1 MQYDAVIIGGGLTG
15 LQTAISLGKHGLS
28 VAVIDRA
35 SVKDIV
41 DADFDGRTCAIAY
54 ASANLMKKSGV
65 WDAIKPHACPML
77 NIDIEDGDL
86 IKGKSPLSVHYD
98 CALVGGEPL
107 GYIVANNILRSK
119 QYEALQNIDGV
130 DYFAEAMV
138 ETIERNEKHAKVTLA
153 DKTELVG
160 SLVIGCD
167 GRASMVRK
175 SAGIETVGW
184 SYNQTAIVCTVQ
196 CEKPHNGIAVE
207 LFLPSGPFAMLPMVD
222 NKMSIV
228 WSERPEV
235 AKSLLA
241 LSTDDFLFH
250 LKQRFGTRFG
260 DISVVDDARFSY
272 PVSMMHAKT
281 YIDTRLALVGDSAHG
296 MHPIAGQGLNVGL
309 RDVAGLVECMVIAKR
324 NGQDIG
330 GDGVLKEYEQFRY
343 ADTTALLAIT
353 DGLTR
358 LFSNNNSLLR
368 LARTLGLGAVNKIVP
383 VKKLFMEHAMGRV
396 GTHIPK
402 LLKGENI

>member
-15 LQTAISLGKHGLS
+15 LQTALSLGTHGLR
-28 VAVIDRA
+28 VAVIERA
-35 SVKDIV
+35 SITDIV
-41 DADFDGRTCAIAY
+41 DAKFDGRTCAIAY

-86 IKGKSPLSVHYD
+86 IKGKSPFSAHYD
-98 CALVGGEPL
+98 CELVGGEPL
-107 GYIVANNILRSK
+107 GYIVSNNIARSK
-119 QYEALQNIDGV
+119 QYEALQKIDCV
-130 DYFAEAMV
+130 DYFAEAVV
-138 ETIERNEKHAKVTLA
+138 ETIERNEKHAKVTLGN
-153 DKTELVG
+153 KTELVG

-167 GRASMVRK
+167 GRSSMVRK
-175 SAGIETVGW
+175 SAGIETIGW

-196 CEKPHNGIAVE
+196 CEKPHNSVAVE

-241 LSTDDFLFH
+241 LSAGDFLVH

-260 DISVVDDARFSY
+260 DISVVDDVRLSY
-272 PVSMMHAKT
+272 PMSLMHAKT
-281 YIDTRLALVGDSAHG
+281 YIDTRLVLVGDSAHG

-330 GDGVLKEYEQFRY
+330 SDEVLKEYEQFRY
-343 ADTTALLAIT
+343 VDNTTLLAIT

-368 LARTLGLGAVNKIVP
+368 LARTLGLGAVNKVVP
-383 VKKLFMEHAMGRV
+383 VKKIFMKHAMGRA

-402 LLKGENI
+402 LLKGEDI

>member
-1 MQYDAVIIGGGLTG
+1 
-15 LQTAISLGKHGLS
+15 
-28 VAVIDRA
+28 
-35 SVKDIV
+35 
-41 DADFDGRTCAIAY
+41 
-54 ASANLMKKSGV
+54 
-65 WDAIKPHACPML
+65 
-77 NIDIEDGDL
+77 
-86 IKGKSPLSVHYD
+86 
-98 CALVGGEPL
+98 
-107 GYIVANNILRSK
+107 
-119 QYEALQNIDGV
+119 
-130 DYFAEAMV
+130 MV

-281 YIDTRLALVGDSAHG
+281 YIDKRLALVGDSAHG

>member
-1 MQYDAVIIGGGLTG
+1 MQYDAVIVGGGFTG
-15 LQTAISLGKHGLS
+15 LQTALSLGKHGLS

-35 SVKDIV
+35 SVKDII

-54 ASANLMKKSGV
+54 ASTNLMKQSGV
-65 WDAIKPHACPML
+65 WDAIKPYACPML

-86 IKGKSPLSVHYD
+86 IKGKSPLSAHYD
-98 CALVGGEPL
+98 CALVGGVPL
-107 GYIVANNILRSK
+107 GYIVENNITRSK
-119 QYEALQNIDGV
+119 QYEALQKMEGV
-130 DYFAEAMV
+130 DYFAEATV
-138 ETIERNEKHAKVTLA
+138 ETIERNEKYAKVTLA

-167 GRASMVRK
+167 GRGSMVRK
-175 SAGIETVGW
+175 SACIETVGW

-196 CEKPHNGIAVE
+196 CEKPHNFIAVE
-207 LFLPSGPFAMLPMVD
+207 LFLPSGPFAMLPMLD

-241 LSTDDFLFH
+241 LSPDDFLFH
-250 LKQRFGTRFG
+250 LKQRFGNRFG

-272 PVSMMHAKT
+272 PMSLMHAKT
-281 YIDTRLALVGDSAHG
+281 YIDKRLALVGDSAHG

-309 RDVAGLVECMVIAKR
+309 RDVAALVECMVIAKR
-324 NGQDIG
+324 NGQDVG
-330 GDGVLKEYEQFRY
+330 SYEVLKEYEQFRY
-343 ADTTALLAIT
+343 TDNTTLLAIT

-368 LARTLGLGAVNKIVP
+368 LARTLGLGVVNKIVP
-383 VKKLFMEHAMGRV
+383 VKKLFMQHAMGRA

-402 LLKGENI
+402 LLKGEDI